1 MKSKYSIETVRDQEG
16 KFWEASEILSKPS
29 NEINRIRTEC
39 FEARQ
44 QGNLPPFVC
53 GFCFKPVWLPATIT
67 REHHFKHFSYQGI
80 EKCIYYSGEQVSIE
94 YLNARKYNGAKEGR
108 KHIEFKELILRCLN
122 LNQSISDLQSEAVI
136 SLPKFENK
144 DFRREWRKPDI
155 NGKFNNIHFAL
166 ELQFST
172 TWLKEIVG
180 RTLFYRKLGYFL
192 IWVFDKFNPVYAD
205 REVAYS
211 DVFCNNNENAFV
223 FDEECYRLS
232 TERNDLV
239 LKCYYSQ
246 YVRNGFSISSEI
258 ILQVITFSD
267 LTFNPNQKMV
277 YYFDSLG
284 DKRRLEIEINRE
296 ENQLAEESKRQLEE
310 YQRAEWNK
318 EIDIQ
323 INGIQSSLENQENKL
338 ARIKEEKEKAKAAL
352 ETIRN
357 KKLDF
362 PKAASKVLYALQ
374 NNESIPNQ
382 ISGLINETKIKRFSE
397 QIKYVQSQIE
407 NGKKSRAYLE
417 KVLAS
422 LKVES
427 RKKLQGVDFVVIPR
441 EKLIFDEFYQSIYS
455 VRRIEIETTVVKPD
469 PKKISYLQISPTA
482 IKNNELVFLM
492 TKVGFEQNRK
502 ELLTRI
508 ESINI
513 NLNLDEILNDI
524 ENEMIRT
531 VESELN
537 KSETNLERLL
547 NSFKENKEALLS
559 LNEELVCLLDRKR
572 LYNSEVIF

>member
-16 KFWEASEILSKPS
+16 KFLEAGEILSKPS

-39 FEARQ
+39 FEAHQ
-44 QGNLPPFVC
+44 QQKFPPFVC
-53 GFCFKPVWLPATIT
+53 GYCSKPVWLPATIT

-108 KHIEFKELILRCLN
+108 KHIEFKELILKCLN
-122 LNQSISDLQSEAVI
+122 LNESISGLQSETVI

-155 NGKFNNIHFAL
+155 NGKLNNIHFAL

-192 IWVFDKFNPVYAD
+192 IWVFDKFNPVYTD

-223 FDEECYRLS
+223 FDEECYKLS

-239 LKCYYSQ
+239 LKCYYSN
-246 YVRNGFSISSEI
+246 YIRNGFSISSEI
-258 ILQVITFSD
+258 THQVITFSD
-267 LTFNPNQKMV
+267 LTFNHNQRMV

-284 DKRRLEIEINRE
+284 EKRRLEIEINNE

-310 YQRAEWNK
+310 YQKAEWNK

-323 INGIQSSLENQENKL
+323 INDIQSSLKSQENKL
-338 ARIKEEKEKAKAAL
+338 ARIKEEKEKANAAL
-352 ETIRN
+352 ETIRSKEFN
-357 KKLDF
+357 F
-362 PKAASKVLYALQ
+362 SQAASDVLYALK
-374 NNESIPNQ
+374 NNKSIPNQ
-382 ISGLINETKIKRFSE
+382 ISGLIDEAKIKRFSE
-397 QIKYVQSQIE
+397 RIQSVQNQIE
-407 NGKKSRAYLE
+407 SDKKSRAYLE
-417 KVLAS
+417 MVLES

-441 EKLIFDEFYQSIYS
+441 EKLLFDEFWQSIYS
-455 VRRIEIETTVVKPD
+455 IRRIEIETTVVKPD
-469 PKKISYLQISPTA
+469 PKKISYLQISPTL

-502 ELLTRI
+502 ELMMRI
-508 ESINI
+508 KSINI

-531 VESELN
+531 AKSELS
-537 KSETNLERLL
+537 KSEANLERML
-547 NSFKENKEALLS
+547 NSFKENREALLS
-559 LNEELVCLLDRKR
+559 LNEKLIRLLDRKR
-572 LYNSEVIF
+572 LYNSELIF